1 MRVLVTGGA
10 GRLGR
15 SVVDGLADAG
25 HEVVSVDVVAVPPGR
40 AAATFP
46 ADLTDLG
53 QAYGVVARYRPEAVV
68 HLAAI
73 AVPFSRPESVI
84 HATNTALAYNVLT
97 SAVDLGVGTVVTASS
112 PTVMGYGSP
121 AGWSPAYL
129 PLDEDH
135 PPRPWN
141 AYGLS
146 KLAAEQTVQML
157 AAQHGD
163 RVRLAAFRPCFV
175 IAPEEWDGAPT
186 QQGHTVRERIAD
198 PRHGAVALFNYVD
211 ARDAADFLDTLLR
224 RAGEIP
230 NGEVFF
236 VGAQDAL
243 AEAPLAE
250 LLPRYS
256 GVAPELAAGLT
267 GTAPAFST
275 AKAEKLLGW
284 TASRSWRTE
293 LS

>member
-15 SVVDGLADAG
+15 SVADGLADAG
-25 HEVVSVDVVAVPPGR
+25 HEVVSVDLAAVPQGK
-40 AAATFP
+40 AAVTFP

-53 QAYGVVARYRPEAVV
+53 QAYGVMAKYRPEAVV

-84 HATNTALAYNVLT
+84 HATNTALAYNVMQA
-97 SAVDLGVGTVVTASS
+97 AVDFGVGTVVTASS

-121 AGWSPAYL
+121 TGWSPAYL
-129 PLDEDH
+129 PLDEYL
-135 PPRPWN
+135 PPRPWH

-146 KLAAEQTVQML
+146 KLAAEQTMRMF
-157 AAQHGD
+157 AAQYGD
-163 RVRLAAFRPCFV
+163 TVRLAAFRPCFV
-175 IAPEEWDGAPT
+175 IAPEEWAGAPT
-186 QQGHTVRERIAD
+186 QQGHTVRERLQD
-198 PRHGAVALFNYVD
+198 PAHGAASLFNYVD
-211 ARDAADFLDTLLR
+211 ARDASDFVDTLLR
-224 RAGEIP
+224 RAGDIP

-236 VGAQDAL
+236 VGARDAL

-256 GVAPELAAGLT
+256 GVRPELAAGLT

-275 AKAEKLLGW
+275 VKAERLLGW

-293 LS
+293 LR

>member
-25 HEVVSVDVVAVPPGR
+25 HEVISTDVVAVPTAK
-40 AAATFP
+40 AAQTFP

-53 QAYGVVARYRPEAVV
+53 QAYGTVARYRPDAVV

-84 HATNTALAYNVLT
+84 YRTNTALAYNVNQA
-97 SAVDLGVGTVVTASS
+97 AVDLGVPTVVTASS
-112 PTVMGYGSP
+112 PTVMGYGCP
-121 AGWSPAYL
+121 AGWSPRYL
-129 PLDEDH
+129 PLDEAH

-146 KLAAEQTVQML
+146 KLAAESVMQMF
-157 AAQHGD
+157 AAQYGD
-163 RVRLAAFRPCFV
+163 RVRLSAFRPCFV

-186 QQGHTVRERIAD
+186 QQGHTVRERIED
-198 PRHGAVALFNYVD
+198 PRHGAVSLFNYVD
-211 ARDAADFLDTLLR
+211 ARDATDFVDTLLAR
-224 RAGEIP
+224 SHDIP

-243 AEAPLAE
+243 ADAPLSE

-256 GVAPELAAGLT
+256 DVDPELAAGLA
-267 GTAPAFST
+267 GSSPAFSV
-275 AKAEKLLGW
+275 AKAQRLLGW
-284 TASRSWRTE
+284 AAQRSWRTE
-293 LS
+293 LR

>member
-1 MRVLVTGGA
+1 VRVLVTGGS

-25 HEVVSVDVVAVPPGR
+25 HEVISVDVATLPGGR
-40 AAATFP
+40 AAESLP

-53 QAYGVVARYRPEAVV
+53 QAYGVMARYRPEAVV

-84 HATNTALAYNVLT
+84 HATNSALAYNVQQ
-97 SAVDLGVGTVVTASS
+97 AAIDLGAGTVITASS

-121 AGWSPAYL
+121 AGWAPAYL

-146 KLAAEQTVQML
+146 KLAAEQTMRMF
-157 AAQHGD
+157 AAQYGD
-163 RVRLAAFRPCFV
+163 DVRLAAFRPCFV

-211 ARDAADFLDTLLR
+211 ARDCADFLDTLLR
-224 RAGEIP
+224 KAGEVP

-243 AEAPLAE
+243 ADAPLAE
-250 LLPRYS
+250 LLPQYS
-256 GVAPELAAGLT
+256 GVDPELAAGLT

-293 LS
+293 LR

>member
-1 MRVLVTGGA
+1 VLVTGGA

-25 HEVVSVDVVAVPPGR
+25 HEVVSVDVVAGPLGKAVE
-40 AAATFP
+40 TFP

-53 QAYGVVARYRPEAVV
+53 QAYGVLARYRPEAVV

-97 SAVDLGVGTVVTASS
+97 AAVDLGVGTVATASS

-135 PPRPWN
+135 PTRPWN

-146 KLAAEQTVQML
+146 KLAAEQTMQML

-163 RVRLAAFRPCFV
+163 RVRLAGFRPCFV

-198 PRHGAVALFNYVD
+198 PRHGAVSLFNYVD
-211 ARDAADFLDTLLR
+211 ARDCADFLDTLLR

-250 LLPRYS
+250 LLPQYS
-256 GVAPELAAGLT
+256 GVKEELAAGLT

-275 AKAEKLLGW
+275 AKAQRLLGW
-284 TASRSWRTE
+284 TASRRWRTE
-293 LS
+293 LR

>member
-25 HEVVSVDVVAVPPGR
+25 HEVVSVDVVAGPPGR

-53 QAYGVVARYRPEAVV
+53 QAYGVLARYRPEAVV

-84 HATNTALAYNVLT
+84 HATNSALAYNVLQA
-97 SAVDLGVGTVVTASS
+97 SIDLGTGTVVTASS

-121 AGWSPAYL
+121 AGWTARYL
-129 PLDEDH
+129 PLDEEH
-135 PPRPWN
+135 PARPWN

-146 KLAAEQTVQML
+146 KLAAEQTMQMF
-157 AAQHGD
+157 AAQYGD

-175 IAPEEWDGAPT
+175 IAPEEWAGAPT
-186 QQGHTVRERIAD
+186 QQGHTVRERIDD
-198 PRHGAVALFNYVD
+198 PRYGAVSLFNYVD
-211 ARDAADFLDTLLR
+211 ARDVADFLDTLLHK
-224 RAGEIP
+224 APEVP
-230 NGEVFF
+230 NAEVYF

-256 GVAPELAAGLT
+256 GVDQELAAGLT
-267 GTAPAFST
+267 GSAPAFST
-275 AKAEKLLGW
+275 AKAERLLGW

-293 LS
+293 LR

>member
-1 MRVLVTGGA
+1 MRVLVTGGS

-25 HEVVSVDVVAVPPGR
+25 HEVVSVDVVAGPPGK

-53 QAYGVVARYRPEAVV
+53 QAYGVISRYRPEAVV

-84 HATNTALAYNVLT
+84 YATNTALAYNVLQ
-97 SAVDLGVGTVVTASS
+97 AAADQGVGTVVTASS
-112 PTVMGYGSP
+112 PTVMGYGTP
-121 AGWSPAYL
+121 EGWAPAYL

-146 KLAAEQTVQML
+146 KLAAEQTMRMF
-157 AAQHGD
+157 AAQRWE

-175 IAPEEWDGAPT
+175 IAPEEWAGAPT
-186 QQGHTVRERIAD
+186 QQGHTVRERID
-198 PRHGAVALFNYVD
+198 RPELGAVSLFN
-211 ARDAADFLDTLLR
+211 
-224 RAGEIP
+224 
-230 NGEVFF
+230 
-236 VGAQDAL
+236 
-243 AEAPLAE
+243 
-250 LLPRYS
+250 
-256 GVAPELAAGLT
+256 
-267 GTAPAFST
+267 
-275 AKAEKLLGW
+275 
-284 TASRSWRTE
+284 
-293 LS
+293 

>member
-1 MRVLVTGGA
+1 MRVLVTGGG

-15 SVVDGLADAG
+15 SVVEGLAGAG
-25 HEVVSVDVVAVPPGR
+25 HEVVSVDVSPTPSGA

-53 QAYGVVARYRPEAVV
+53 QAFETMARYRPDAVV

-73 AVPFSRPESVI
+73 AVPFSRPEAVI
-84 HATNTALAYNVLT
+84 HRTNTALAYNVLRA
-97 SAVDLGVGTVVTASS
+97 AVDMGVGTVITASS

-121 AGWSPAYL
+121 AGWAPEYL

-135 PPRPWN
+135 PVRPWN

-146 KLAAEQTVQML
+146 KLAAESTMRMF
-157 AAQHGD
+157 AAQHGEG
-163 RVRLAAFRPCFV
+163 VRLAAFRPCFV
-175 IAPEEWDGAPT
+175 IAPEEWEGAPT
-186 QQGHTVRERIAD
+186 QQGHTVRERVAR
-198 PRHGAVALFNYVD
+198 PELGAVSLFNYVD
-211 ARDAADFLDTLLR
+211 SRDVSDFVETLLR
-224 RAGEIP
+224 KAHDIP

-236 VGAQDAL
+236 VGARDAL

-256 GVAPELAAGLT
+256 GMQPELAAALP
-267 GTAPAFST
+267 GTCPAFST
-275 AKAEKLLGW
+275 AKAERLVGW
-284 TASRSWRTE
+284 TAARSWRTE
-293 LS
+293 LH

>member
-1 MRVLVTGGA
+1 MRVLVTGGS

-25 HEVVSVDVVAVPPGR
+25 HEVISIDVATGPAGK
-40 AAATFP
+40 AAQSLP

-53 QAYGVVARYRPEAVV
+53 QAYGVMARYRPEAVV

-84 HATNTALAYNVLT
+84 HATNSALAYNVLQA
-97 SAVDLGVGTVVTASS
+97 AVDLGAGTVITASS

-146 KLAAEQTVQML
+146 KLAAEQTMQMF
-157 AAQHGD
+157 AAQYGD
-163 RVRLAAFRPCFV
+163 AVRLAAFRPCFV
-175 IAPEEWDGAPT
+175 IAPEEWAGAPT

-198 PRHGAVALFNYVD
+198 PAHGAVALFNYVD
-211 ARDAADFLDTLLR
+211 ARDCSDFLDTLLR

-250 LLPRYS
+250 LLPQYS
-256 GVAPELAAGLT
+256 GVKPELAAGLT

-275 AKAEKLLGW
+275 AKAERLLGW
-284 TASRSWRTE
+284 RASRSWRTE
-293 LS
+293 LR

>member
-15 SVVDGLADAG
+15 NVVDGLADAG
-25 HEVVSVDVVAVPPGR
+25 HEVVSVDVEAAPPGK
-40 AAATFP
+40 AAASFP

-53 QAYGVVARYRPEAVV
+53 QAYGTIARFRPEAVV

-84 HATNTALAYNVLT
+84 YSTNAALAYNVLQA
-97 SAVDLGVGTVVTASS
+97 AVDLGVGTVVTASS

-121 AGWSPAYL
+121 AGWSPEYL

-135 PPRPWN
+135 PVRPWN

-146 KLAAEQTVQML
+146 KLAAESTMRMF
-157 AAQHGD
+157 AAQCGD
-163 RVRLAAFRPCFV
+163 RVRLSAFRPCFV
-175 IAPEEWDGAPT
+175 IAPEEWEGAPT

-198 PRHGAVALFNYVD
+198 PRLGAVALFNYVD
-211 ARDAADFLDTLLR
+211 ARDAADFVDRLLR
-224 RAGEIP
+224 RAHDVP

-236 VGAQDAL
+236 VGARDAL
-243 AEAPLAE
+243 ADAPLAE
-250 LLPRYS
+250 LLPQYS
-256 GVAPELAAGLT
+256 GVKPELAAGLT
-267 GTAPAFST
+267 GTSPAFST
-275 AKAEKLLGW
+275 SKAERLLGW
-284 TASRSWRTE
+284 TATRSWRTE
-293 LS
+293 LR

>member
-25 HEVVSVDVVAVPPGR
+25 HEVVSVDVTAAPLEK

-53 QAYGVVARYRPEAVV
+53 QAYGVMARYRPDAVV

-84 HATNTALAYNVLT
+84 HATNTALAYNVLQA
-97 SAVDLGVGTVVTASS
+97 AVDSGVGTVVTASS

-121 AGWSPAYL
+121 AGWAPRCL

-135 PPRPWN
+135 PARPWN

-146 KLAAEQTVQML
+146 KLAAEQTMRMF

-175 IAPEEWDGAPT
+175 IAPEEWAGAPT
-186 QQGHTVRERIAD
+186 QQGHTVDEVVAD
-198 PRHGAVALFNYVD
+198 PRHGAVSLFNYVD
-211 ARDAADFLDTLLR
+211 ARDCADFLDTLLGK
-224 RAGEIP
+224 AGEVP

-250 LLPRYS
+250 LLPEFS

-267 GTAPAFST
+267 GTSPAFST
-275 AKAEKLLGW
+275 AKAERLLGW

-293 LS
+293 LR

>member
-1 MRVLVTGGA
+1 VRVLVTGGA

-15 SVVDGLADAG
+15 SVVDGLAGAG
-25 HEVVSVDVVAVPPGR
+25 HEVISVDVVATPLPG

-53 QAYGVVARYRPEAVV
+53 QAYGVMATYRPDAVL

-73 AVPFSRPESVI
+73 AVPFSRPESVL
-84 HATNTALAYNVLT
+84 HATNTALAYNVLQA
-97 SAVDLGVGTVVTASS
+97 AVDLGVGTVVTASS

-121 AGWSPAYL
+121 AGWAPTYL
-129 PLDEDH
+129 PLDEDSA
-135 PPRPWN
+135 PRPWN

-146 KLAAEQTVQML
+146 KLAAEQTMRMF
-157 AAQHGD
+157 AARYGD
-163 RVRLAAFRPCFV
+163 AVRLAAFRPCFV
-175 IAPEEWDGAPT
+175 IAPEEWAGAPT

-198 PRHGAVALFNYVD
+198 PRHGAVSLFNYVD
-211 ARDAADFLDTLLR
+211 ARDCADFLDTLLR

-236 VGAQDAL
+236 VGARDAL

-256 GVAPELAAGLT
+256 GIDPDLAAGLP

-293 LS
+293 LR

>member
-1 MRVLVTGGA
+1 VRVLVTGGA

-25 HEVVSVDVVAVPPGR
+25 HEVISVDVVPGPGGR

-53 QAYGVVARYRPEAVV
+53 QAYATVSRYRPEAVV

-73 AVPFSRPESVI
+73 AVPFSRPEGVI
-84 HATNTALAYNVLT
+84 HATNTALAYNVLQA
-97 SAVDLGVGTVVTASS
+97 SVDLGVGTVVVASS

-121 AGWSPAYL
+121 AGWAPQYL

-135 PPRPWN
+135 PARPWN

-146 KLAAEQTVQML
+146 KLAAEQTMRMF
-157 AAQHGD
+157 AAQVGD
-163 RVRLAAFRPCFV
+163 RVRLSAFRPCFV

-186 QQGHTVRERIAD
+186 QQGHTVRQRIAD
-198 PRHGAVALFNYVD
+198 PRLGAVAMFNYVD
-211 ARDAADFLDTLLR
+211 ARDASDAVNRLLVC
-224 RAGEIP
+224 AHDIP

-236 VGAQDAL
+236 VSAQDAL
-243 AEAPLAE
+243 ADAPLAE
-250 LLPRYS
+250 LLPEHS
-256 GVAPELAAGLT
+256 GVDAALAQDLT
-267 GTAPAFST
+267 GTSPAFST

-284 TASRSWRTE
+284 TARRSWRTE
-293 LS
+293 LR

>member
-1 MRVLVTGGA
+1 MRVMVTGGS

-25 HEVVSVDVVAVPPGR
+25 HEVISIDVVTAPGGK
-40 AAATFP
+40 AAQSLP

-53 QAYGVVARYRPEAVV
+53 QAYGVMARYRPEAVV

-84 HATNTALAYNVLT
+84 HATNSALAYNVLQA
-97 SAVDLGVGTVVTASS
+97 AVDLGAGTVITASS

-129 PLDEDH
+129 PLDEAH

-146 KLAAEQTVQML
+146 KLAAEQTMQMF
-157 AAQHGD
+157 AAQYGD

-198 PRHGAVALFNYVD
+198 PRYGAVSLFNYVD

-224 RAGEIP
+224 RAPEVP
-230 NGEVFF
+230 NGEVYF

-243 AEAPLAE
+243 AE
-250 LLPRYS
+250 LLPRFS
-256 GVAPELAAGLT
+256 GIAPELAAGLT
-267 GTAPAFST
+267 GTSPAFST
-275 AKAEKLLGW
+275 AKAERLLGW

-293 LS
+293 LR